1 MNARGVALVL
11 SLLMGCGDYLQEG
24 PRACTAI
31 GCTDGFMVTALAGEG
46 LRDGGYEVQLT
57 LDETSVTCAHPQ
69 LVASPQQSGT
79 CSAPNVRSSVVIHN
93 GGAPG
98 TGGANAFLID
108 IVDTASLVVVRVLHD
123 GVLIG
128 AGRYEPTYETIMPN
142 GPECGP
148 TCDTA
153 PWQELRLGFE
163 SFE

>member
-1 MNARGVALVL
+1 
-11 SLLMGCGDYLQEG
+11 
-24 PRACTAI
+24 
-31 GCTDGFMVTALAGEG
+31 MVNALASEG
-46 LRDGGYEVQLT
+46 LRDGSYEIQVV
-57 LDETSVTCAHPQ
+57 LDETPVTCAHPQ

-123 GVLIG
+123 GELIATG
-128 AGRYEPTYETIMPN
+128 TYEPTYRTIMPN

-153 PWQELRLGFE
+153 PAQELRLEFE
-163 SFE
+163 

>member
-11 SLLMGCGDYLQEG
+11 SLLAGCGDLLEEG

-31 GCTDGFMVTALAGEG
+31 GCTDGFSVTALASEG
-46 LRDGGYEVQLT
+46 LRDGGYEIQLT
-57 LDETSVTCAHPQ
+57 LDETPVTCAHPQ

-98 TGGANAFLID
+98 TGAANAFWID

-123 GVLIG
+123 GALVG
-128 AGRYEPTYETIMPN
+128 TATYEPTYQTIMPN

-153 PWQELRLGFE
+153 PSQELRLEFE
-163 SFE
+163 